1 MIRHRLRVLLISAS
15 LAVSFGAA
23 TATAHADA
31 NAVPDYEVK
40 LDFLASAIDGSGVPT
55 SAVRSAFGLSA
66 TASTRSYEYFD
77 TGSRALKGQGW
88 SVRLRHKSG
97 KDLELNYKKRFDVTN
112 GNVNAA
118 LTTANSAGFD
128 SSDTNYD
135 AQVDWGYAQQELSFS
150 NDKSSSASKYSGTTL
165 PGESTARALLVSN
178 IPGKL
183 DDWTAKNW
191 GTDRLTESA
200 AHGPVTTKVYSGSW
214 QGTAPS
220 IEVLAVPAAS
230 GSGTQTVIE
239 FSFTVD
245 TQSEASN
252 LRSQAISIADG
263 KGWLYHGDI
272 LKTDLILDRL

>member
-1 MIRHRLRVLLISAS
+1 MTRRRLRAFLISLS
-15 LAVSFGAA
+15 VIVSSGVAAGA
-23 TATAHADA
+23 AHADA

-40 LDFLASAIDGSGVPT
+40 LDFTASALDGSGAPT
-55 SAVRSAFGLSA
+55 AAVRSAFGLSS

-77 TGSRALKGQGW
+77 TSSRALAGEGW

-112 GNVNAA
+112 GDVDAA
-118 LTTANSAGFD
+118 LTSANRAGFD

-150 NDKSSSASKYSGTTL
+150 NDKSSSGSKYSGTSL
-165 PGESTARALLVSN
+165 PAESTARSLLVAD

-183 DDWTAKNW
+183 DDWNANHW
-191 GTDRLTESA
+191 GRDRLSESS
-200 AHGPVTTKVYSGSW
+200 AHGPVTTKVFSGSW
-214 QGTAPS
+214 QGTEPS
-220 IEVLAVPAAS
+220 IEVLTVPAAS
-230 GSGTQTVIE
+230 GSGTQTVVE

-245 TQSEASN
+245 TRSQASS
-252 LRSQAISIADG
+252 LRSQAISTADG